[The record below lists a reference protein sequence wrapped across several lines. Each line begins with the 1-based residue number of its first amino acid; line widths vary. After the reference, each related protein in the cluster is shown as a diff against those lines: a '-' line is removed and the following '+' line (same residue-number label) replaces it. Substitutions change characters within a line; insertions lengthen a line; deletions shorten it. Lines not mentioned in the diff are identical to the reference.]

1 MLRDC
6 IEQQK
11 SVLSVWQDGQ
21 IVFQML
27 YFSLLSFTYLPFDLL
42 RIIPNLSEFSQ
53 SKGPSHDQKLQK
65 INIQI

>member
-27 YFSLLSFTYLPFDLL
+27 YFSLLSFTYLLFDLL
-42 RIIPNLSEFSQ
+42 RIIPNLSEVSQ
-53 SKGPSHDQKLQK
+53 SKRPSHDQKLQK

>member
-27 YFSLLSFTYLPFDLL
+27 YFSLLSFTYLLFDLL

-53 SKGPSHDQKLQK
+53 SKRPSHDQKLQK